1 MDEFT
6 ADSCQLAMRISPRI
20 PMFIRFFMSTC
31 YSGLHFYMLLRY
43 TRLRGK
49 RTRLS
54 SLCKTAIGQC
64 SHGRLSESFCPTRTH
79 AHTHTHTH
87 THART
92 HACTHA
98 RTHLAVSCVVTL
110 SGCRCDLSPCLSASL
125 PRCLAVC
132 RWRGVLAN
140 VLWVSADE
148 GGDEIYTYSVRL
160 DSLRNL
166 GVSLTVFSVS
176 NRLETEEATAWL
188 EREEQRGR
196 QRDREAERQAGRGS
210 HCVGCFR
217 SL

>member
-1 MDEFT
+1 M
-6 ADSCQLAMRISPRI
+6 
-20 PMFIRFFMSTC
+20 
-31 YSGLHFYMLLRY
+31 
-43 TRLRGK
+43 
-49 RTRLS
+49 
-54 SLCKTAIGQC
+54 
-64 SHGRLSESFCPTRTH
+64 
-79 AHTHTHTH
+79 
-87 THART
+87 
-92 HACTHA
+92 
-98 RTHLAVSCVVTL
+98 
-110 SGCRCDLSPCLSASL
+110 
-125 PRCLAVC
+125 
-132 RWRGVLAN
+132 LAN